1 MNDAT
6 IAALRKLKD
15 ENGQYLWQPSL
26 QAGEPDRLFGYEV
39 MKNRIINI
47 DHQLLRMSEM
57 KYVVEATK
65 TNAGTRKLPMTE
77 DVFRCFQAINEDRE
91 QRLKRLLTDILVSC
105 FWIRMECH

>member
-47 DHQLLRMSEM
+47 DHQLLRMVLYHKS
-57 KYVVEATK
+57 
-65 TNAGTRKLPMTE
+65 
-77 DVFRCFQAINEDRE
+77 
-91 QRLKRLLTDILVSC
+91 
-105 FWIRMECH
+105 

>member
-77 DVFRCFQAINEDRE
+77 DVFRCFQAIIEDRE